1 MKRNN
6 TWRFIVTLLAIAWS
20 LYELYPPTGRDL
32 VDHFANRAHPP
43 SRDEVFTNI
52 VRQARE
58 LKAQHPERGF
68 SNLRDAVG
76 TNAIA
81 KYFPF
86 FDTKAELYPTS
97 HVLNRLQREVAG
109 KIRLGLDLQG
119 GTSFMMEMDT
129 NKLVSAEVSTNSAGL
144 LETNVISSE
153 LEGALEQA
161 VEVLRKRVDRFG
173 VAEPV
178 IQPVGNNQI
187 LVQLPGLS
195 EADKDNAKK
204 TLQRAAFLEFR
215 LVHEDSD
222 RLAENNEIPPGYELL
237 RQKVRSK
244 DGTFTFRPYVVKKKA
259 ERGLTGGIIKSSM
272 VVRGNLGE
280 PQITFR
286 LTDEGAVDFGRVTSE
301 NVKRQL
307 AIVLDGELY
316 SAPVINSPIVTGSGE
331 ITGSFDTRE
340 AFELANVLQN
350 PLRAPLHLLEER
362 AVDPTLGKDSITSGI
377 TASAIAAVCTFL
389 FMLFFYFGLGLVAN
403 LALCLNVLILMG
415 AMCALGSTLTMP
427 GIAGIALTIGMA
439 VDANVLIY
447 ERMREEMAAGKS
459 IRGIVSAAYDKA
471 FGTIFDSNLTTLI
484 AAVILMKFG
493 TGPVQGFGVT
503 LTIGIL
509 ASMFTALVVTRII
522 YDLLLDRGWMTRV
535 RIMPLVKFPQFK
547 FMNWGKIACITSA
560 VLILLGMG
568 YGVARGKKVLGV
580 DFAGGE
586 SLTITFK
593 QRVGEDQLRSTLDK
607 AQLGDAG
614 IGYQKSLSTGLE
626 TLQLVV
632 PIGASEKAVTTLK
645 QTFPDSGFAVKATD
659 VVGASVGAHIQ
670 ETAFIAALLAMF
682 AILVYVA
689 FRYEFSFAVASVIAL
704 LHDVMITLG
713 IYFLDGRQLT
723 APMVA
728 AVLTIIGYSINDKI
742 VIMDRI
748 REDLKL
754 GVRGSFRELID
765 IALNQ
770 TLSRTIITGGAA
782 ILATL
787 ALFFFGGGVI
797 NDFAFTFLIGIVSGT
812 YSSLFIAAPIVL
824 WWHKGQRPN
833 IGSGQLNVPTAAPAT
848 AASAKP

>member
-6 TWRFIVTLLAIAWS
+6 TWRFLLVLFALAWS
-20 LYELYPPTGRDL
+20 IYELYPPTSGDL
-32 VDHFANRAHPP
+32 VERFAQRSHPP
-43 SRDEVFTNI
+43 SRDAAFTNI
-52 VRQARE
+52 VQTARE
-58 LKAQHPERGF
+58 LRAQHPERGF
-68 SNLRDAVG
+68 ANLRDAVG
-76 TNAIA
+76 TNDIV

-86 FDTKAELYPTS
+86 YDTKAELYPTTY
-97 HVLNRLQREVAG
+97 VLNRLQREVAG

-129 NKLVSAEVSTNSAGL
+129 NKLVTAEIVTNSPGNYSTNYV
-144 LETNVISSE
+144 TSE

-187 LVQLPGLS
+187 LIQLPGLS
-195 EADKDNAKK
+195 EADKQAARQ
-204 TLQRAAFLEFR
+204 TLQRPAFLEFR

-222 RLAENNEIPPGYELL
+222 RLLENNEIPPGYQVL
-237 RQKVRSK
+237 RRKQRSQ
-244 DGTFTFRPYVVKKKA
+244 DGTERLEQVIVKRKA
-259 ERGLTGGIIKSSM
+259 EQGLTGSIIKNAM

-280 PQITFR
+280 PQIDFT
-286 LTDEGAVDFGRVTSE
+286 LNEEGTASFGQVTRE
-301 NVKRQL
+301 NVGRRL

-316 SAPVINSPIVTGSGE
+316 SAPNIQSPIETGRGQ
-331 ITGSFDTRE
+331 ITGSFDLRE

-350 PLRAPLHLLEER
+350 PLKAPLHLLEER
-362 AVDPTLGKDSITSGI
+362 AVDPSLGRDSITSGV
-377 TASAIAAVCTFL
+377 TASIVAAIGTFV
-389 FMLFFYFGLGLVAN
+389 FMLIFYFASGLVAN
-403 LALCLNVLILMG
+403 LALILNVLLLMG

-459 IRGIVSAAYDKA
+459 IRGVISAGYEKA
-471 FGTIFDSNLTTLI
+471 FGTIFDSNLTTII
-484 AAVILMKFG
+484 AAIILMKFG

-509 ASMFTALVVTRII
+509 ASMFTALIVTRLI
-522 YDLLLDRGWMTRV
+522 YDFLLDRGWLTRV
-535 RIMPLVKFPQFK
+535 RMLPLIKFPQFK
-547 FMNWGKIACITSA
+547 FMSWGKLTCIISA
-560 VLILLGMG
+560 VLILIGIG
-568 YGVARGKKVLGV
+568 AGFARGKKVMGV
-580 DFAGGE
+580 DFSGGE
-586 SLTITFK
+586 ALTLSFSKRIE
-593 QRVGEDQLRSTLDK
+593 VDQLRSALDK
-607 AQLGDAG
+607 ASLGDAS
-614 IGYQKSLSTGLE
+614 ISYQKSLSTTLE
-626 TLQLVV
+626 TLQVVV
-632 PIGASEKAVTTLK
+632 PPGAGQNAQAALTAA
-645 QTFPDSGFAVKATD
+645 FPEAQFVIRGTD
-659 VVGASVGAHIQ
+659 VVGATVGAHIQ
-670 ETAFIAALLAMF
+670 QTSIIAAIIAMF

-689 FRYEFSFAVASVIAL
+689 FRYEFSFAVASVVAL
-704 LHDVMITLG
+704 LHDVLITLG
-713 IYFLDGRQLT
+713 IYFLSGRQLT

-728 AVLTIIGYSINDKI
+728 AILTIIGYSINDKI

-770 TLSRTIITGGAA
+770 TLSRTIITGGAS
-782 ILATL
+782 IMATL
-787 ALFFFGGGVI
+787 ALFLFGGGVI
-797 NDFAFTFLIGIVSGT
+797 NDFAFTFLVGILSGT

-833 IGSGQLNVPTAAPAT
+833 IGSAQLNVPNGTKAAPA
-848 AASAKP
+848 AAKP